1 MENKT
6 LEELSD
12 EALLQQAKQLKPTK
26 LYDALI
32 IGFLIGVAIFSSVRN
47 GMGLLTFLP
56 LIYLPVA
63 SKNRKKVEAVNKLLQ
78 ERGLD
83 VS

>member
-63 SKNRKKVEAVNKLLQ
+63 SKNRKKMEAVNKLLQ

>member
-12 EALLQQAKQLKPTK
+12 EALLQQARQLKPTK

-83 VS
+83 MS

>member
-83 VS
+83 MS